1 MGFGTAWKSWRE
13 GKGFSDSM
21 SYLFVSE
28 TEIARGQ
35 ALDTRLEEINRQAF
49 DAGTYTAEQYR
60 EASANAAQGSTEN
73 WITGPE
79 TSPWVGFQE
88 GAAEGLA
95 AEKALVQKATSGV
108 LGNALGFI
116 PWQVWVVA
124 AVYVAWKLGWLN
136 VLWRKARV
144 A

>member
-35 ALDTRLEEINRQAF
+35 ALDTRLDAINRQHF
-49 DAGTYTAEQYR
+49 DAGTYTAEQYAQ
-60 EASANAAQGSTEN
+60 ASANAAQGNTQN

-95 AEKALVQKATSGV
+95 AEKAMVQKATSG
-108 LGNALGFI
+108 LIGNALGFI
-116 PWQVWVVA
+116 PWQVWVA
-124 AVYVAWKLGWLN
+124 AAIYVAWQLGWL
-136 VLWRKARV
+136 RV
-144 A
+144 IAGKVKQ